1 MNIIDL
7 TNDVCPLALVK
18 FKLALKQ
25 LQPNQSLIV
34 LLSDTGSKQDVP
46 LFLKKKGYCYETVI
60 DQGVMRLSVSL

>member
-25 LQPNQSLIV
+25 QQNGNLCV

-46 LFLKKKGYCYETVI
+46 AFLKKKGYCYE
-60 DQGVMRLSVSL
+60 SVSIKGVLRLTIFL

>member
-25 LQPNQSLIV
+25 QQPNESLIV

-60 DQGVMRLSVSL
+60 DKGVMRLTVFR